1 MFVMQEIVNYYQITD
16 KIATSGQP
24 TREQFQKIADA
35 GYESVINLALPS
47 SKNALADEGTIVAG
61 LGMAY
66 FHIPVVWEAPKLD
79 DVRLF
84 FDVMKS
90 LSDRKVW
97 VHCALNMRVSCFL
110 YLFQKHVLKLPEAR
124 SRYPMAEIWQPE
136 GAWQQLIQEAERT
149 FGRDEKSA

>member
-97 VHCALNMRVSCFL
+97 VHCALNMNESLLFSVSFS
-110 YLFQKHVLKLPEAR
+110 KARLKVAR
-124 SRYPMAEIWQPE
+124 SAIALSDGRNLAARRRVAVAHSRGRENIWS
-136 GAWQQLIQEAERT
+136 R
-149 FGRDEKSA
+149 